1 MPSIELISSNR
12 CPFVQRSIVVLE
24 HKQVPYTITFVDPYD
39 APEWF
44 KALSPLGKVPVLR
57 VDGEHVLFESAV
69 INEYLDEISPGSMYP
84 DEPLARAQH
93 RAWIAFGSDALSATF
108 RLLVAEDHT
117 AFESAISIIDNSLT
131 RITAQMA
138 DDGPF
143 FSGAELGLVDAA
155 YAPLFIRLE
164 AYERLID
171 LNVLK
176 DHPRIQQWSNAL
188 LQEASVKAAV
198 FEGLDQRFVEL
209 MTSRGGVAA
218 SRLAPSI

>member
-138 DDGPF
+138 NDGPF

>member
-57 VDGEHVLFESAV
+57 VDDEHVLFESAV

-84 DEPLARAQH
+84 EEPLARAQH

-108 RLLVAEDHT
+108 RLLVAEDKP
-117 AFESAISIIDNSLT
+117 AFEDAITVIDHSLA
-131 RITAQMA
+131 RITPQLS
-138 DDGPF
+138 DGGPF
-143 FSGAELGLVDAA
+143 FSGDTLGLVDAA

-164 AYERLID
+164 AYKRLID
-171 LNVLK
+171 LDVLQS
-176 DHPRIQQWSNAL
+176 HARIQQWSDAL
-188 LQEASVKAAV
+188 LREPSVKAAV
-198 FEGLDQRFVEL
+198 FDGLDERFIEL
-209 MTSRGGVAA
+209 MTSRASFAA
-218 SRLAPSI
+218 QRIKSIT

>member
-1 MPSIELISSNR
+1 VPSIELISSNR

-24 HKQVPYTITFVDPYD
+24 HKQVPYTLTFVDPYD

-57 VDGEHVLFESAV
+57 IDGEHVLFESAV

-108 RLLVAEDHT
+108 RLLVAEDQ
-117 AFESAISIIDNSLT
+117 AGFEDAISVINHALM

-138 DDGPF
+138 DGGPF
-143 FSGAELGLVDAA
+143 FSGSALGLVDAA

-164 AYERLID
+164 AYERLIG

-176 DHPRIQQWSNAL
+176 DHPRIQRWSDAL

-198 FEGLDQRFVEL
+198 FEGLDQRFIEL
-209 MTSRGGVAA
+209 MTSRDGFAA
-218 SRLAPSI
+218 SRLATSI